1 MDSTCILAAI
11 MAMMAATYLTRAIPF
26 LFFGNRQPPWCI
38 VYLETYLSPVMMT
51 ILVFYALKDTDFS
64 TAPYGA
70 YELGAVAITIALHLG
85 FKNYL
90 VSIFGGTLAYMAMVQ
105 GWLLGFSLF

>member
-1 MDSTCILAAI
+1 MDSTYILSAILA
-11 MAMMAATYLTRAIPF
+11 MLAATYLTRAMPF
-26 LFFGNRQPPWCI
+26 LFFARHQPPAF
-38 VYLETYLSPVMMT
+38 VVFLETWLPPVMMT

-70 YELGAVAITIALHLG
+70 YELGAVAITVALHLG

-105 GWLLGFSLF
+105 GWVF

>member
-1 MDSTCILAAI
+1 MESSYILGAI
-11 MAMMAATYLTRAIPF
+11 IAMAAATYLTRVIPF
-26 LFFGNRQPPWCI
+26 LFFGHRQPPGYI
-38 VYLETYLSPVMMT
+38 VFLETYLPPVMMT

-70 YELGAVAITIALHLG
+70 YELGAVAITVALHLG

-105 GWLLGFSLF
+105 GWVF